1 MLAVLCFLL
10 LLACCF
16 DYIRQKIPNLLLLG
30 ILAAGLADAF
40 RGGGIE
46 VPLFIVRGLAVIA
59 VFYPFFRIGTIGA
72 GDVKLLGIC
81 AGYFSG
87 GRILSFLFVSMLVS
101 AIFSLIKLCREKNI
115 KQRLLYFGEYVA
127 DVIRTGNLRLYFE
140 GKGEFKAAGICLSGP
155 VLISALMSWGG
166 VY

>member
-1 MLAVLCFLL
+1 MAVLCFLL

-30 ILAAGLADAF
+30 ILAAGLVDAF
-40 RGGGIE
+40 RGGGMGI
-46 VPLFIVRGLAVIA
+46 PIFIARSLAVIA
-59 VFYPFFRIGTIGA
+59 AFYPFFRIGTIGA
-72 GDVKLLGIC
+72 GDIKLLGIC

-115 KQRLLYFGEYVA
+115 RQRLLYLGEYVT
-127 DVIRTGNLRLYFE
+127 DVVRTGNLRLYFE
-140 GKGEFKAAGICLSGP
+140 DKRELKAAGICLSGP